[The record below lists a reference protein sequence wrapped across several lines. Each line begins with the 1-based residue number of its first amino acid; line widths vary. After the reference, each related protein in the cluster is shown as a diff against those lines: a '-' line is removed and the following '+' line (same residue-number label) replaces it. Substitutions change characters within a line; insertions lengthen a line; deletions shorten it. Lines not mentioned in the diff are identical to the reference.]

1 MQPLNIYINE
11 IQHRNKNHSMWFL
24 YATYLVLTL
33 FITQLLLAPLTFSNA
48 WHCPMMGNTQA
59 STAMNM
65 EDCMH
70 MQHTSISKNAKQDHQ
85 QNQKSQHG
93 MVLCPLCTS
102 FALPSPL
109 LSAEPELPAISVIII
124 THQVKAYFS
133 HAPPT
138 KLVQENPAR
147 APPSFRF

>member
-1 MQPLNIYINE
+1 MQPLNLHINR
-11 IQHRNKNHSMWFL
+11 IQNKNKSHSSWFL
-24 YATYLVLTL
+24 YAIYFVLTL
-33 FITQLLLAPLTFSNA
+33 FISQLLIAPLTFSNW
-48 WHCPMMGNTQA
+48 WHCPMMSNAQV
-59 STAMNM
+59 STPMDM
-65 EDCMH
+65 EDCMQ
-70 MQHTSISKNAKQDHQ
+70 MQHAPISKEKKQDDHK
-85 QNQKSQHG
+85 KSQHG

-109 LSAEPELPAISVIII
+109 LSGGPELPAITMVIIA
-124 THQVKAYFS
+124 HQIKAYFS